1 MCSRLIALSLLPSLG
16 LFPIVLPL
24 SLFLYALFPLFP
36 LPSRIGNVELGK
48 STKDF
53 MSHSI
58 TRDESLKKAR
68 RL

>member
-24 SLFLYALFPLFP
+24 SLFLYALFP